1 MCIRDRRRKAYLDD
15 IAVLTGATVISEDLG
30 YELKE
35 TTVDMLGS
43 AGTVK
48 VDKENTVIVNGAGKA
63 EDIAD
68 RVAQIRRQIETTNS
82 EFDRE
87 KTQERLAKLA
97 GGVAV
102 IKVGAAT
109 ETELKERKLR
119 IEDALNATKAAVQ
132 EGIVAGGGTALVNA
146 IPAVKAYVVPPPA
159 TIPSCT
165 AALVALSA
173 SSILSF
179 LSFSSVSVAAPTR
192 CV

>member
-1 MCIRDRRRKAYLDD
+1 MNKLKGTFECVAVKAPGFGERRKAYLDD

-87 KTQERLAKLA
+87 RHRKDWLSWLAVLLSSRLELQQKL
-97 GGVAV
+97 
-102 IKVGAAT
+102 
-109 ETELKERKLR
+109 
-119 IEDALNATKAAVQ
+119 N
-132 EGIVAGGGTALVNA
+132 
-146 IPAVKAYVVPPPA
+146 
-159 TIPSCT
+159 
-165 AALVALSA
+165 
-173 SSILSF
+173 
-179 LSFSSVSVAAPTR
+179 
-192 CV
+192 